1 MRHIAAPIYI
11 SPQITRPLR
20 EIFMLRKFY
29 KMQGIGND
37 YIYFD
42 CMHEPIDN
50 PEELAIRLSD
60 RHFGIGGDGVILL
73 CPSDVADCRMRMF
86 NLDGSE
92 GKMCGNGI
100 RCVGKLAHDLGY
112 VKGDSVKIETLSGIK
127 TLSLNIGADGK
138 VCSAKVDMGAPE
150 LDGEKIPST
159 YRGEKVVNAPIEVGG
174 KTFGATLVSMGNPH
188 CVVFEDPDTVG
199 LEHYGPLFERHTAF
213 PERVNTEFVRVIDR
227 GRLKMRVWERGSGE
241 TLACGTGA
249 CASAVAAVLNGYCDK
264 NSEISV
270 FLLGGELRITY
281 TDETVFMEGAAT
293 LVFTGEIEI

>member
-138 VCSAKVDMGAPE
+138 VCSAKVDMGAPV

-199 LEHYGPLFERHTAF
+199 LEHYGPLFEE
-213 PERVNTEFVRVIDR
+213 PMPPDSV
-227 GRLKMRVWERGSGE
+227 
-241 TLACGTGA
+241 
-249 CASAVAAVLNGYCDK
+249 K
-264 NSEISV
+264 N
-270 FLLGGELRITY
+270 
-281 TDETVFMEGAAT
+281 A
-293 LVFTGEIEI
+293 

>member
-1 MRHIAAPIYI
+1 
-11 SPQITRPLR
+11 
-20 EIFMLRKFY
+20 MLRKFY

-42 CMHEPIDN
+42 CMKEPLNN
-50 PEELAIRLSD
+50 PEELAVRLSD
-60 RHFGIGGDGVILL
+60 RHFGIGGDGIILL
-73 CPSDVADCRMRMF
+73 CPSDIADCRMRMF

-112 VKGDSVKIETLSGIK
+112 VKGDSVKIETLSGVK
-127 TLSLNIGADGK
+127 TLALNKGADGK
-138 VCSAKVDMGAPE
+138 VRSARVDMGAPV
-150 LDGEKIPST
+150 LRGESIPST
-159 YRGEKVVNAPIEVGG
+159 YSGETVVNVPIEVDG

-188 CVVFEDPDTVG
+188 CVVFADPDTVG
-199 LEHYGPLFERHTAF
+199 LEHFGPLFERHPAF
-213 PERVNTEFVRVIDR
+213 PERINTEFVRVIDKN
-227 GRLKMRVWERGSGE
+227 RLKMRVWERGSSE

-249 CASAVAAVLNGYCDK
+249 CASAVAAVLNGCCQK

-281 TDETVFMEGAAT
+281 TDSTVYMEGPAE

>member
-1 MRHIAAPIYI
+1 
-11 SPQITRPLR
+11 
-20 EIFMLRKFY
+20 MLRKFY

-42 CMHEPIDN
+42 CMKEPLNN
-50 PEELAIRLSD
+50 PEELAVRLSD
-60 RHFGIGGDGVILL
+60 RHFGIGGDGIILL
-73 CPSDVADCRMRMF
+73 CPSDIADCRMRMF

-112 VKGDSVKIETLSGIK
+112 VKGDSVKIETLSGVK
-127 TLSLNIGADGK
+127 TLALNKGADGK
-138 VCSAKVDMGAPE
+138 VRSARVDMGAPV
-150 LDGEKIPST
+150 LRGESIPST
-159 YRGEKVVNAPIEVGG
+159 YSGETVVNVPIEVDG

-188 CVVFEDPDTVG
+188 CVVFADPDTVG
-199 LEHYGPLFERHTAF
+199 LEHFGPLFERHPAF
-213 PERVNTEFVRVIDR
+213 PERINTEFVRVIDKN
-227 GRLKMRVWERGSGE
+227 RLKMRVWERGSGE

-249 CASAVAAVLNGYCDK
+249 CASAVAAVLNGCCQK

-281 TDETVFMEGAAT
+281 TDETEYMEGPAE

>member
-1 MRHIAAPIYI
+1 
-11 SPQITRPLR
+11 
-20 EIFMLRKFY
+20 MLRKFY

-42 CMHEPIDN
+42 CMKEPLNN
-50 PEELAIRLSD
+50 PEELAVRLSD
-60 RHFGIGGDGVILL
+60 RHFGIGGDGIILL
-73 CPSDVADCRMRMF
+73 CPSDIADCRMRMF

-112 VKGDSVKIETLSGIK
+112 VKGDSVKIETLSGVK
-127 TLSLNIGADGK
+127 TLALNKGADGK
-138 VCSAKVDMGAPE
+138 VRSARVDMGAPV
-150 LDGEKIPST
+150 LRGEDIPST
-159 YRGEKVVNAPIEVGG
+159 YSGETVVNVPIEVDG

-188 CVVFEDPDTVG
+188 CVVFADPDTVG
-199 LEHYGPLFERHTAF
+199 LEHFGSLFERHPAF
-213 PERVNTEFVRVIDR
+213 PERINTEFVRVIDKN
-227 GRLKMRVWERGSGE
+227 RLKMRVWERGSGE

-249 CASAVAAVLNGYCDK
+249 CASAVAAVLNGCCQK

-281 TDETVFMEGAAT
+281 TDETVYMEGPAE

>member
-1 MRHIAAPIYI
+1 
-11 SPQITRPLR
+11 
-20 EIFMLRKFY
+20 MLRKFY

-42 CMHEPIDN
+42 CMHEPIAN

-138 VCSAKVDMGAPE
+138 VCSAKVDMGAPV

>member
-1 MRHIAAPIYI
+1 
-11 SPQITRPLR
+11 
-20 EIFMLRKFY
+20 MLRKFY

-42 CMHEPIDN
+42 CMKEPLNN
-50 PEELAIRLSD
+50 PEELAVRLSD
-60 RHFGIGGDGVILL
+60 RHFGIGGDGIILL
-73 CPSDVADCRMRMF
+73 CPSDIADCRMRMF

-112 VKGDSVKIETLSGIK
+112 VKGDSVKIETLSGVK
-127 TLSLNIGADGK
+127 TLALNKGADGK
-138 VCSAKVDMGAPE
+138 VRSARVDMGAPV
-150 LDGEKIPST
+150 LRGEDIPST
-159 YRGEKVVNAPIEVGG
+159 YSGETVVNVPIEVDG

-188 CVVFEDPDTVG
+188 CVVFADPDTVG
-199 LEHYGPLFERHTAF
+199 LEHFGPLFERHPAF
-213 PERVNTEFVRVIDR
+213 PERINTEFVRVIDKN
-227 GRLKMRVWERGSGE
+227 RLKMRVWERGSGE

-249 CASAVAAVLNGYCDK
+249 CASAVAAVLNGCCQK
-264 NSEISV
+264 KSEISV

-281 TDETVFMEGAAT
+281 TDSTVYMEGPAE